1 MIQPANAR
9 RVRPNMPHYGV
20 ASEQT
25 DGMLTWDWVE
35 GQMIQA
41 RNYWLC
47 TTCPDGK
54 PHAVPIWGA
63 WVKGSLFMATDQNSV
78 KARNISRNNRV
89 VVHLESGDETV
100 ILEGTLSVAQPS
112 DALEAEIARV
122 YIDKYTLDPE
132 LDETDVVQYRMDL
145 NKVKAWL
152 ERDFPT
158 TATYWLFDV

>member
-1 MIQPANAR
+1 
-9 RVRPNMPHYGV
+9 
-20 ASEQT
+20 
-25 DGMLTWDWVE
+25 
-35 GQMIQA
+35 
-41 RNYWLC
+41 
-47 TTCPDGK
+47 
-54 PHAVPIWGA
+54 
-63 WVKGSLFMATDQNSV
+63 MATDQNSV

-132 LDETDVVQYRMDL
+132 LAETDVVQYRLDP
-145 NKVKAWL
+145 NKVMAWL
-152 ERDFPT
+152 ERDFPA